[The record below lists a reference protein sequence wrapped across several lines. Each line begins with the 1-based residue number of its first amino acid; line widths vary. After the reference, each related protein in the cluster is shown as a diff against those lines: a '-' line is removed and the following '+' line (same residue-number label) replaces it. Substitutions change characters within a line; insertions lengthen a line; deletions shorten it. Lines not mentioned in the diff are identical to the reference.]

1 MNTIAGT
8 HFSYDGDFTDLG
20 SRIEKASI
28 PAFQTYLSTH
38 SNRWWPDKPEDYVT
52 DQFRDVTSDF
62 HGVAHAPFVFNILTD
77 PAGYKFAN
85 NQWKGLVKQLSLAG
99 RLGLDAVVV
108 HPGSAKGAPDE
119 KAMAFAI
126 FYLKQTFATYDG
138 SVTLCLENSA
148 NVKTGP
154 AANFAQLKTI
164 VDHVGDE
171 RLRLCLDTTHAFASG
186 IDLRLDETRKR
197 FIDNVKPYLHMVH
210 FNQPLPEV
218 TCGSFRDR
226 HSALLDQ
233 GPLGESGMKALWDDL
248 KEFPLILEGTPDF
261 YHDQRIILEW
271 EREAVLV

>member
-1 MNTIAGT
+1 MKTNAGT
-8 HFSYDGDFTDLG
+8 HFSYDGDFTDLAA
-20 SRIEKASI
+20 RIQAASI

-52 DQFRDVTSDF
+52 DKFRESTQPF

-77 PAGYKFAN
+77 PSGYKFAT
-85 NQWKGLVKQLSLAG
+85 NQWKGLIKQLSLAG

-108 HPGSAKGAPDE
+108 HPGSAKGAPDD

-126 FYLKQTFATYDG
+126 FYLKQVFANYDG
-138 SVTLCLENSA
+138 DVTLCLENSA
-148 NVKTGP
+148 NTKTGP

-171 RLRLCLDTTHAFASG
+171 RLKLCLDTTHAFASG

-197 FIDNVKPYLHMVH
+197 FINNVKPYLHMVH

-226 HSALLDQ
+226 HSAPLDQ
-233 GPLGESGMKALWDDL
+233 GPLGEAGMKALWTELRDL
-248 KEFPLILEGTPDF
+248 PMILEGTPDF
-261 YHDQRIILEW
+261 TYDHRIIMGW
-271 EREAVLV
+271 EDEASLV